1 MILLMKSQDPSL
13 AGHTHCTSARDDSAT
28 STDIFE
34 IRMCQTTGYCRPGDI
49 SSRRGGNFKVSPAAL
64 IPCTIIK
71 TNLGIRTT
79 RTVSRHELPPR
90 YKWG

>member
-34 IRMCQTTGYCRPGDI
+34 IRMRQTTGYCRPGDI
-49 SSRRGGNFKVSPAAL
+49 SSRRGGQLQSITCRIDSVYYHQNQPGDSDDSDG
-64 IPCTIIK
+64 IP
-71 TNLGIRTT
+71 
-79 RTVSRHELPPR
+79 P
-90 YKWG
+90 